1 MCQDR
6 KLLSRCFI
14 SARERIRLNSQILPF
29 PMDLEWQ
36 TFSGNFVFINL
47 KIFIE
52 VDKVKGQTFK
62 KQGVCVTFAQLVH
75 KISD

>member
-1 MCQDR
+1 
-6 KLLSRCFI
+6 
-14 SARERIRLNSQILPF
+14 
-29 PMDLEWQ
+29 MDFEWQ